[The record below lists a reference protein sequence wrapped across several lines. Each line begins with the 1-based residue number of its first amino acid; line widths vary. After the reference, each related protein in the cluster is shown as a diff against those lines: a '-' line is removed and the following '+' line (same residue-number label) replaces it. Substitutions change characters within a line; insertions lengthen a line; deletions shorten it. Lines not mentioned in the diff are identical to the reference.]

1 VRPLPEESAIRI
13 GTIDVPARVER
24 ERYFAELNYLEL
36 SVLFAGPQKPS
47 VLGKW
52 GELAPEHVI
61 GLVAPFPL
69 THRKPPAGTKLWPH
83 DASTGEFRDSPI
95 ARATLAPLSAAIA
108 ELHAGCVVF
117 RSPEAF
123 SPSAS
128 NREQLKR
135 FFGEIAVFDPPV
147 QRVWVPGGLW
157 NVRTALK
164 LANELGVTCAFDP
177 MVREPGEP
185 PEVHHDLEAESLYL
199 RIETP
204 GRSGPIRAE
213 KLDELADLV
222 MGYITQGRELTVVFG
237 TPERWSDA
245 RNFKK
250 LLDAD

>member
-1 VRPLPEESAIRI
+1 VRPLPPESAIRV
-13 GTIDVPARVER
+13 GTVDVPPRVER
-24 ERYFAELNYLEL
+24 ERYFAELNYIEL
-36 SVLFAGPQKPS
+36 SALFAGPLKPS

-52 GELAPEHVI
+52 GEVAPEDVI

-69 THRKPPAGTKLWPH
+69 THRKPPTGTKLWPH

-95 ARATLAPLSAAIA
+95 ARASLGPLSEAIA
-108 ELHAGCVVF
+108 ELHAHSVVF
-117 RSPEAF
+117 RSPEQF
-123 SPSAS
+123 SPSAG
-128 NREQLKR
+128 NRDQLKR
-135 FFGEIAVFDPPV
+135 FFGEVAVFAAPI

-185 PEVHHDLEAESLYL
+185 PEVHYDLEAESLYL

-222 MGYITQGRELTVVFG
+222 THYEDRELTVVFA
-237 TPERWSDA
+237 TPDRWSDA